1 MAVEPQR
8 VRNRAA
14 AGGVQEAAAALHE
27 DSAGDSSRQFGK
39 AAINARDE
47 LAKQLEKMHECLE
60 DARLEAQSS
69 SSIAE
74 QSLKELMDVTERLA
88 EAEEITD
95 SATAAA
101 TSYRLQC
108 EILTTEL
115 EQRNSEL
122 QHWKTC
128 TESLKQELAHAQDEM
143 KQKAPT
149 QNQLRYEA
157 QDLAIQIEM
166 ALRRTQSHKECESQK
181 LLNEVSSQNIKHLEK
196 QLMSKDEKIARLK
209 QELEKQHLL
218 DQDLQKKIIQL
229 EFCFGEAQ
237 REIRKLNKILE
248 EQDSRCLCSH
258 MCLQQETKSSAAG
271 SQPNNFWSN
280 FTLPGL
286 FSVSAIALVCIMKR

>member
-1 MAVEPQR
+1 MAVEIQG
-8 VRNRAA
+8 VRNRAT
-14 AGGVQEAAAALHE
+14 GLQEAAALHE
-27 DSAGDSSRQFGK
+27 DAGDSSRQAAK
-39 AAINARDE
+39 AANVRD
-47 LAKQLEKMHECLE
+47 LVKQLEKMHECLE
-60 DARLEAQSS
+60 GARLEAQSS

-115 EQRNSEL
+115 EQRNSES

-128 TESLKQELAHAQDEM
+128 SETLKQELAQLQDEL
-143 KQKAPT
+143 KQNAPT

-157 QDLAIQIEM
+157 QDLAIQIER
-166 ALRRTQSHKECESQK
+166 ALLRTHAHKECESQK
-181 LLNEVSSQNIKHLEK
+181 LLNEVSTQNLKHLEK

-218 DQDLQKKIIQL
+218 DQELQKKIIQL

-248 EQDSRCLCSH
+248 EQDNRCICSQIW
-258 MCLQQETKSSAAG
+258 LQDAKSSAG
-271 SQPNNFWSN
+271 SQTNFWSN

-286 FSVSAIALVCIMKR
+286 FSVSAIAIVCIMKR

>member
-1 MAVEPQR
+1 MPVETQN

-14 AGGVQEAAAALHE
+14 DLQEGSALRE
-27 DSAGDSSRQFGK
+27 DSGDSSRHGAK
-39 AAINARDE
+39 TSNARD
-47 LAKQLEKMHECLE
+47 LTKQLERMHECLE

-122 QHWKTC
+122 QVSKTS
-128 TESLKQELAHAQDEM
+128 TETLKQELAQLQDEM
-143 KQKAPT
+143 KRKAPT

-157 QDLAIQIEM
+157 QDLAVQIEM

-181 LLNEVSSQNIKHLEK
+181 LLHEVSTQNLKHLEK

-218 DQDLQKKIIQL
+218 DQELQKKIIQL

-237 REIRKLNKILE
+237 REIRKLNKIIE
-248 EQDSRCLCSH
+248 EQDNRCLCSQIW
-258 MCLQQETKSSAAG
+258 LQEAKSSAG
-271 SQPNNFWSN
+271 SQPNFWSN

-286 FSVSAIALVCIMKR
+286 LSVSALAMVCILKH